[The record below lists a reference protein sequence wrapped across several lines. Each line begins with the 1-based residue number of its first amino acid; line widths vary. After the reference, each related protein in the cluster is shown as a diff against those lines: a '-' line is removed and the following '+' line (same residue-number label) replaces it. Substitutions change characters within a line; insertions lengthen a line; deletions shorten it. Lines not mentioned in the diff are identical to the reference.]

1 MADEE
6 LLTKVKKLS
15 NEWKKTRED
24 QYIQEAIHITKQ
36 IKEGQVQSFLV
47 ILHALAEA
55 AT

>member
-1 MADEE
+1 MSDED
-6 LLTKVKKLS
+6 LRNKVKKLS
-15 NEWKKTRED
+15 KEWKETKEY
-24 QYIQEAIHITKQ
+24 QYIHEAIRTAKQ